1 MKLIVILLGLLFV
14 TLPKV
19 YAEIVDDCTK
29 IKDNKERLSCFDRAF
44 SENESG
50 TKTENPDQ
58 KSVTDEQTEKTN
70 LVNDRTLR
78 VDSAT
83 TVQNSKKDVLV
94 IDQEEA
100 FGKKKIEFVQIKS
113 IESHIVGTFKGWKKG
128 QILTLAN
135 GQKWRV
141 INQRSGYVNKDNPK
155 VVITEGVMGSY
166 KMKVE
171 GLKAAAKVKRIK

>member
-1 MKLIVILLGLLFV
+1 MRAIWIISVFLV
-14 TLPKV
+14 TAMPTAKGKS
-19 YAEIVDDCTK
+19 VDDCAK
-29 IKDNKERLSCFDRAF
+29 IEDNKERLSCFDKAF
-44 SENESG
+44 SEKESG

-58 KSVTDEQTEKTN
+58 KPVADEQTEETN
-70 LVNDRTLR
+70 LVNEQALR

-100 FGKKKIEFVQIKS
+100 FGKKKIELVQIKS

-135 GQKWRV
+135 GQKWKV
-141 INQRSGYVNKDNPK
+141 MNQRSGYVNTENPK
-155 VVITEGVMGSY
+155 VIISEGFWGSFN
-166 KMKVE
+166 MKVE
-171 GLKAAAKVKRIK
+171 GLNAAAKVKRIK